1 MRRSFVLA
9 LIVTSTVCQ
18 LPARAS
24 TVHNPQAPGFDAA
37 ESNPITVALRAAFTA
52 RNPAITRVKVLE
64 LRSTQM
70 AAGPYI
76 LLGWG
81 IRADLRFEGRFDDE
95 LFGVFRV
102 DNDLTRIER
111 TLDVFPTQRWADY
124 VVFIEKLTDTE
135 VTVVGH
141 GSYGDQRLRR
151 VYRYQ

>member
-1 MRRSFVLA
+1 MRWSFMVA
-9 LIVTSTVCQ
+9 VIVASTVYQ

-24 TVHNPQAPGFDAA
+24 QVHNPQAPSSNTA
-37 ESNPITVALRAAFTA
+37 ESNPITVALRAVLSA
-52 RNPAITRVKVLE
+52 RNPAISRVKVLE

-95 LFGVFRV
+95 LFGVFVV

-124 VVFIEKLTDTE
+124 VVSIEKLTDTE

-141 GSYGDQRLRR
+141 GSYGDQRFRR